1 MTTNSRFAVAM
12 IALAATAAA
21 TQADAGDRY
30 TGDRHNQDRAY
41 GTIQVERERQR
52 ALVEQ
57 GRNDGSITWTEKYS
71 LSREQARIEQLERD
85 ALADGRLSRDE
96 YRNLRQAQDDAARHI
111 LTERH
116 DNQVRGWW
124 WRLWR

>member
-1 MTTNSRFAVAM
+1 MTTRSRFVVAM

-21 TQADAGDRY
+21 TRADAGDRY
-30 TGDRHNQDRAY
+30 NQDRAY
-41 GTIQVERERQR
+41 GALQAERERQR
-52 ALVEQ
+52 ALVEL
-57 GRNDGSITWTEKYS
+57 GRHDGSITWTEKYS
-71 LSREQARIEQLERD
+71 LAREQARIEQLERD

-96 YRNLRQAQDDAARHI
+96 FRNLRQAQDDAARHI
-111 LTERH
+111 HTERH